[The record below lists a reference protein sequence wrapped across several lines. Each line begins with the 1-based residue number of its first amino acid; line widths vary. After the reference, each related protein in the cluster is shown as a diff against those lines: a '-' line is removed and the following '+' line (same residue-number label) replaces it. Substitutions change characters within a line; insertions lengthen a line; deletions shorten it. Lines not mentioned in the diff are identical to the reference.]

1 MDPFVVREI
10 IKKCIDEKI
19 KNLHPHVEEVVMNE
33 VLTLGLT
40 AKHKIISY
48 IRKRLELPKVGSD
61 KKIYWEKRG
70 WSEEEIDI
78 RRVKKKMPS
87 SPMKYENWLN
97 KINEKTG
104 NFYTIEEAKYKVK
117 SFRKSNRE
125 YWIEKEYSEEDSLK
139 KVKEY
144 QKENS
149 DKFVNKILKN
159 PEKYTDRTQTQ
170 IGYWLKKGY
179 SEEDAK
185 LKLSERQN
193 TISIE
198 SLVSTYGEEE
208 GTIRYFKN
216 IDRLKYTSSR
226 NYYIDKYGELEGNL
240 KYDDRLKNRITPM
253 SKSSKEAYYFFVE
266 IYKFLR
272 KNGIEKNDIYWGV
285 GNSNEWFIN
294 KNGNIFFYDFT
305 IPKLK
310 IILEYN
316 GIKFHPKTN
325 MDLEKQKDWK
335 CLYSNMTYDDKIK
348 LDELKRKNAIN
359 DDFEYIEVFSD
370 DDIKSKQKMIIDIL
384 YKKVNKL

>member
-1 MDPFVVREI
+1 MVPFVVRDI
-10 IKKCIDEKI
+10 VKNCIDEKI

-33 VLTLGLT
+33 VLTLGLI

-97 KINEKTG
+97 KINEKSG

-125 YWIEKEYSEEDSLK
+125 YWIEKGYLEEDSLK

-149 DKFVNKILKN
+149 DKFVNKILEN
-159 PEKYTDRTQTQ
+159 PEKYTDRTHTQ

-179 SEEDAK
+179 SLEDAK
-185 LKLSERQN
+185 LKLAERQN
-193 TISIE
+193 TTSIE
-198 SLVSTYGEEE
+198 SLINTYGEEE
-208 GTIRYFKN
+208 GTIRYFRN

-226 NYYIDKYGELEGNL
+226 SYYIDKYGEVEGNEIYGKIL
-240 KYDDRLKNRITPM
+240 TKRVAC
-253 SKSSKEAYYFFVE
+253 SKSSKEAYYFFIP
-266 IYKFLR
+266 IYKYLR
-272 KNGIEKNDIYWGV
+272 KNGIEKFDIYWGV
-285 GNSNEWFIN
+285 GDSNEWFVN
-294 KNGNIFFYDFT
+294 FENNIFFYDFT
-305 IPKLK
+305 IKSLN
-310 IILEYN
+310 IMIEYH
-316 GIKFHPKTN
+316 GVGFHPKEGQT
-325 MDLEKQKDWK
+325 EWK
-335 CLYSNMTYDDKIK
+335 SIYGDICYDYKINFDK
-348 LDELKRKNAIN
+348 LKETNAIKN
-359 DDFEYIEVFSD
+359 GFEYIKVFSD
-370 DDIKSKQKMIIDIL
+370 ENLKNKQSEIIEYIENIWL
-384 YKKVNKL
+384 RK